1 MEAEPGMGCDT
12 GGMWHR
18 HDGVV
23 QSTPEVFFNS
33 ESNWETEDG
42 GSKRKDKPFPGGLSK

>member
-18 HDGVV
+18 HDGIV

-33 ESNWETEDG
+33 ESNWGTEGDLRG
-42 GSKRKDKPFPGGLSK
+42 KTSLSLVA